1 MIFAFLQYNLVLLF
15 ALSVLIGLFLICV
28 DSDLSV
34 THNTADL
41 WTPACDMP
49 ADLEIFPDVMLAET
63 PTFNIF
69 NFDVWWSADLS
80 TTDLPKHCWQDNTPE
95 ENSDGVHCNW
105 GSTVLWQPAGS
116 SCAVQH
122 TQWHCG
128 KGWFVTVCVSDQN
141 LPTPS
146 CNEAGLLVIVFQIKT
161 YQHHHA
167 MRLVCWL
174 LCFRSKLTNTI
185 MQWGWFVGYCVSD
198 QNLPTPSCNEAGFLV
213 IVFQIKTYQHHHAMR
228 LICWL
233 LCFRSK
239 LTNTIMQRGWFVG
252 YCGSDQNLP
261 TPSCNEAGLLVIVFQ
276 IKTYQHHH
284 AMRLVCW
291 LLCFRS
297 KLTNTIMQWGWFVGY
312 CVSDQNL
319 PTPSC
324 NEADL
329 LVIVFQIKTYQHHHA
344 MRLVCWLLCFR
355 SKLTNTIMQSGWFVG
370 ICIQIKTYTH
380 HHAVRTGLL
389 VINFVFQIKT
399 YTHHHAVRT
408 GLLVFVFQI
417 KTYIHHHAAR
427 VGLLV
432 FVFQIKLAYTIMQ

>member
-1 MIFAFLQYNLVLLF
+1 M
-15 ALSVLIGLFLICV
+15 
-28 DSDLSV
+28 
-34 THNTADL
+34 
-41 WTPACDMP
+41 
-49 ADLEIFPDVMLAET
+49 
-63 PTFNIF
+63 
-69 NFDVWWSADLS
+69 WWSADLS
-80 TTDLPKHCWQDNTPE
+80 TTDFPKHCWQDNTPE

-105 GSTVLWQPAGS
+105 GSTVLWQPTGS

-174 LCFRSKLTNTI
+174 LCFRSKLT
-185 MQWGWFVGYCVSD
+185 
-198 QNLPTPSCNEAGFLV
+198 
-213 IVFQIKTYQHHHAMR
+213 H
-228 LICWL
+228 
-233 LCFRSK
+233 
-239 LTNTIMQRGWFVG
+239 
-252 YCGSDQNLP
+252 
-261 TPSCNEAGLLVIVFQ
+261 
-276 IKTYQHHH
+276 
-284 AMRLVCW
+284 
-291 LLCFRS
+291 
-297 KLTNTIMQWGWFVGY
+297 TIMQWGWFVGY

-355 SKLTNTIMQSGWFVG
+355 SKLTHTIIAMRLVCWLLCFRSKLTNTIMQWGWFVG

-389 VINFVFQIKT
+389 VIKGWFVGICVSDQNLHTPSCSKDWFAGVCVSDQT
-399 YTHHHAVRT
+399 YIHHHAARA

-417 KTYIHHHAAR
+417 KTRIHHHAIR
-427 VGLLV
+427 NGLLV
-432 FVFQIKLAYTIMQ
+432 ICVSDQNLHTPSCSWDWFVDINCISNQNLHTPSGG